1 MVRFGFNIGDHD
13 WFIMGY
19 LNIDGDKDLR
29 IVYGTLLASGLSSE
43 KANNVVNILSRTN
56 NGYSLTNF
64 KEHSSIVC
72 ASKASSYGEMFSTV
86 THEIK
91 HITEHISDYYKVN
104 PKSEEAAYLQ
114 GEISRKM
121 YDAVALVICN
131 KNK

>member
-1 MVRFGFNIGDHD
+1 MVRFGFNIGNHD

-56 NGYSLTNF
+56 NGYTLSTLN
-64 KEHSSIVC
+64 EHTTIVYV
-72 ASKASSYGEMFSTV
+72 SKSSSYSEMFNTIS
-86 THEIK
+86 HEIK
-91 HITEHISDYYKVN
+91 HITEHISDAYDVD
-104 PKSEEAAYLQ
+104 PKSETSAYLQ

-121 YDAVALVICN
+121 YEAIALTICP